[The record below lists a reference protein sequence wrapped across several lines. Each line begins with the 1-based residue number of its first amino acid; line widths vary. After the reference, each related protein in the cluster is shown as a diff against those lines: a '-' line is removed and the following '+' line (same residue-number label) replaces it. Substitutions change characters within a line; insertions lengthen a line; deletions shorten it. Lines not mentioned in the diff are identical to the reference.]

1 MHKDCE
7 ESFCRQ
13 ISLPD
18 NNVDLLRAA
27 LLIGAD
33 EYPDLDVAHHVAT
46 LDAWAQ
52 EIGRRVAPGMDE
64 QIQIR
69 QLNKFLFRELGFS
82 GNTGEYYDPRNSYI
96 NEVLERRRGI
106 PISLSVV
113 YMELG
118 RRLGLDL
125 VGVSFPGHFLVKL
138 PYGGG
143 EVVIDPYNGGI
154 SLSAED
160 LTDRLQGV
168 FDVAIESPAP
178 FLAPASNKHIL
189 IRMLANLKGIY
200 QQQGKAAKIIPIIT
214 KILLVDPDRV
224 SEYRDRGLMFNA
236 LECYNAALKDFQY
249 YLHHAPDDEDT
260 GDVRQLVFRLQEH
273 HSRLN

>member
-1 MHKDCE
+1 MRSDWE
-7 ESFCRQ
+7 ESFRRQ

-18 NNVDLLRAA
+18 DNVDLLRAA

-33 EYPDLDVAHHVAT
+33 EYLNLDVAHHVAT

-52 EIGRRVAPGMDE
+52 EIGGRVAPGTDE
-64 QIQIR
+64 QIRIR
-69 QLNKFLFRELGFS
+69 QLNKFLFGELGFS

-106 PISLSVV
+106 PISLSLV

-138 PYGGG
+138 PYGDG
-143 EVVIDPYNGGI
+143 EVVIDPYNRGI

-160 LTDRLQGV
+160 LTNRLRGV
-168 FDVAIESPAP
+168 FDVDIESPAP
-178 FLAPASNKHIL
+178 FLAAASNKHIL

-200 QQQGKAAKIIPIIT
+200 QQLGKTTKIIAIIT

-224 SEYRDRGLMFNA
+224 REYRERGLMFNA
-236 LECYNAALKDFQY
+236 LECYNAALKDLQY
-249 YLHHAPDDEDT
+249 YLNHAPDDEDT

>member
-1 MHKDCE
+1 MQSNCV
-7 ESFCRQ
+7 ESFRRQ

-18 NNVDLLRAA
+18 DNVDLLRAA

-33 EYPDLDVAHHVAT
+33 EYLNLDVAHHVAT

-52 EIGRRVAPGMDE
+52 EIGGRVAPGTDE
-64 QIQIR
+64 QIRIR
-69 QLNKFLFRELGFS
+69 QLNKFLFGELGFS

-106 PISLSVV
+106 PISLSLV

-138 PYGGG
+138 PYGDG
-143 EVVIDPYNGGI
+143 EVVIDPYNRGI

-160 LTDRLQGV
+160 LTNRLRGV
-168 FDVAIESPAP
+168 FDVDIESPAP
-178 FLAPASNKHIL
+178 FLAAASNKHIL

-200 QQQGKAAKIIPIIT
+200 QQQGKATKIIAIIT

-224 SEYRDRGLMFNA
+224 SEYRERGLMFNA
-236 LECYNAALKDFQY
+236 LECYNAALKDLQY
-249 YLHHAPDDEDT
+249 YLNHAPDDEDT

>member
-1 MHKDCE
+1 MRSDWE
-7 ESFCRQ
+7 ESFRRQ

-18 NNVDLLRAA
+18 DNVDLLRAA

-33 EYPDLDVAHHVAT
+33 EYLNLDVAHHVAT

-52 EIGRRVAPGMDE
+52 EIGGRVAPGTDE
-64 QIQIR
+64 QIRIR
-69 QLNKFLFRELGFS
+69 QLNKFLFGELGFS

-106 PISLSVV
+106 PISLSLV

-138 PYGGG
+138 PYGDG
-143 EVVIDPYNGGI
+143 EVVIDPYNRGI

-160 LTDRLQGV
+160 LTNRLRGV
-168 FDVAIESPAP
+168 FDVDIESPAP
-178 FLAPASNKHIL
+178 FLAAASNKHIL

-200 QQQGKAAKIIPIIT
+200 QQQGKATKIIAIIT

-224 SEYRDRGLMFNA
+224 SEYRERGLMFNA
-236 LECYNAALKDFQY
+236 LECYNAALKDLQY
-249 YLHHAPDDEDT
+249 YLNHAPDDEDT